1 MYSLILKD
9 KIKVGENKEKYLQKH
24 VL

>member
-9 KIKVGENKEKYLQKH
+9 KIKVRENEEKYLQKH